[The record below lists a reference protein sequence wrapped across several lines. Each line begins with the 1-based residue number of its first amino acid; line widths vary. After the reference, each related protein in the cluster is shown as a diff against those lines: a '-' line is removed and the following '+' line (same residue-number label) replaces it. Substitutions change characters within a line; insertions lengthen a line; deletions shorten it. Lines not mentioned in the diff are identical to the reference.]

1 MPSTTRILLVDDTPE
16 NLDVLSGILEGLDC
30 ELIVATSGERAL
42 ELAARRLPDLIL
54 LDVMMPDINGFD
66 VCTRL
71 KGDLATTEI
80 PIIFVTA
87 RTDDISQGFRVGGA
101 DYITKPINA
110 DEVRA
115 RVSHQLERQAL
126 LAELKSFNRE
136 LEIKVRERTSELTIA
151 NRQLREEINE
161 RRYMQDRLNYLA
173 THDFVT
179 RLHNR
184 NALEAFVSELLAR
197 IQIQKIDAS
206 FLMIDIDRFRL
217 INESCGC
224 IAGDELL
231 RQFADTISGLLA
243 REDFFARLGGD
254 RFAVVTY
261 CDEGD
266 KGQALAQSILKH
278 LEDFNFQWEDR
289 QFKLAA
295 SIATVPLT
303 RTMVSYDQVMLA
315 ADEVIFVGKQEA
327 RGGIFSYEDAAKRS
341 NMHKENINWA
351 SRLVDAL
358 QGQAFRPYFQ
368 MIEYFPATRG
378 EAPPQYRLE
387 ILMRLWDA
395 EHQRMISPGEFI
407 GPAERLHLIPELD
420 KWMLQATLSLFAEHR
435 ELLDQLD
442 MVSINIS
449 AFSIREAH
457 FAQAIK
463 DSFLQFKLPPQK
475 FCFEITETQAIVNVD
490 SARNFMQQLRDFGC
504 HFALDDFGSGFASY
518 AYLHQMA
525 FDKIKIDGIFVRDM
539 DTDTSHYAM
548 VKSIVEM
555 ASSLNKEVIA
565 EFVETE
571 AVAQKLYA
579 LGVHW
584 GQGYHFHRPQAL
596 NYQALANLIPSPVQ
610 VSPAG

>member
-1 MPSTTRILLVDDTPE
+1 MSTKPRILLVDDTPE
-16 NLDVLSGILEGLDC
+16 NLDVLSGILEDLDC
-30 ELIVATSGERAL
+30 QLIVATSGERAL

-71 KGDLATTEI
+71 KGELSTTEI
-80 PIIFVTA
+80 PIVFVTA

-115 RVSHQLERQAL
+115 RVRHQLERQAML
-126 LAELKSFNRE
+126 TELKSFNRE
-136 LEIKVRERTSELTIA
+136 LEKKVRERTSELTIA

-184 NALEAFVSELLAR
+184 NALESFVSELLAR
-197 IQIQKIDAS
+197 IQVESIDAS

-231 RQFADTISGLLA
+231 RQFADTISGLLSRA
-243 REDFFARLGGD
+243 DFFARLGGD

-266 KGQALAQSILKH
+266 KGHALAQSILKH
-278 LEDFNFQWEDR
+278 LEDFSFQWEDR

-295 SIATVPLT
+295 SIATVPLN

-315 ADEVIFVGKQEA
+315 ADEVIFVAKQEA
-327 RGGIFSYEDAAKRS
+327 RGGIFSYEEAAKRT
-341 NMHKENINWA
+341 NLHKENINWA
-351 SRLVDAL
+351 SRLIDAIHE
-358 QGQAFRPYFQ
+358 QSFRAFFQ
-368 MIEYFPATRG
+368 MIEYFPASRTD
-378 EAPPQYRLE
+378 AAPQYRLE
-387 ILMRLWDA
+387 VLMRLWDT
-395 EHQRMISPGEFI
+395 EHQRMVSPGEFI

-420 KWMLQATLSLFAEHR
+420 KWILHTTLSLFAQHAD
-435 ELLDQLD
+435 LLAQID

-449 AFSIREAH
+449 AFSIREAQ
-457 FAQAIK
+457 FAQFII
-463 DSFLQFKLPPQK
+463 DCFEQLKLSPQK

-490 SARNFMQQLRDFGC
+490 SARQFMQQLREFGC

-539 DTDTSHYAM
+539 DTDASHYAM

-555 ASSLNKEVIA
+555 AASLGKEVIA

-584 GQGYHFHRPQAL
+584 GQGYHHHRPQAL
-596 NYQALANLIPSPVQ
+596 TYQALEKILNPGAHQ
-610 VSPAG
+610 D

>member
-1 MPSTTRILLVDDTPE
+1 MSNTTRILLVDDTPE
-16 NLDVLSGILEGLDC
+16 NLDVLSGILEDLDC
-30 ELIVATSGERAL
+30 QLMVATSGERAL
-42 ELAARRLPDLIL
+42 ELASRHLPDLIL

-80 PIIFVTA
+80 PVIFVTA

-115 RVSHQLERQAL
+115 RVRHQLERQAM

-136 LEIKVRERTSELTIA
+136 LESKVRERTSELTIA

-184 NALEAFVSELLAR
+184 NALESFVSELLAR
-197 IQIQKIDAS
+197 IQVQNIDAS
-206 FLMIDIDRFRL
+206 FLMIDIDRFRV

-231 RQFADTISGLLA
+231 RQFADTISGLLS

-261 CDEGD
+261 CQEGD
-266 KGQALAQSILKH
+266 KGNSLAHSIVNH
-278 LEDFNFQWEDR
+278 LEDFSFQWEDR
-289 QFKLAA
+289 QFQLAA
-295 SIATVPLT
+295 SIATIPLT
-303 RTMVSYDQVMLA
+303 RTMVSYDQVMMA
-315 ADEVIFVGKQEA
+315 ADEVIFVAKQET
-327 RGGIFSYEDAAKRS
+327 RGGIFSYDEAAKRS
-341 NMHKENINWA
+341 NLHKENINWA
-351 SRLVDAL
+351 SRLVDAIRN
-358 QGQAFRPYFQ
+358 QSFRPYFQ

-378 EAPPQYRLE
+378 DASPCFRLE
-387 ILMRLWDA
+387 ILMRLWDE

-420 KWMLQATLSLFAEHR
+420 KWMLQTTLTLFAQYPT
-435 ELLDQLD
+435 LLDRVD

-449 AFSIREAH
+449 AFSIRESH
-457 FAQAIK
+457 FAQTIM
-463 DSFLQFKLPPQK
+463 DSFRQLNLPPQK
-475 FCFEITETQAIVNVD
+475 FCFEITETQAIVNVE
-490 SARNFMQQLRDFGC
+490 SARQFMQQLREFGC

-518 AYLHQMA
+518 AYLHQMT

-539 DTDTSHYAM
+539 DTDASHYAM
-548 VKSIVEM
+548 VKSIIEM
-555 ASSLNKEVIA
+555 AYSLNKEVIA

-571 AVAQKLYA
+571 EVAEKLYA

-584 GQGYHFHRPQAL
+584 GQGYHHHRPQAL
-596 NYQALANLIPSPVQ
+596 DYDTLNRCLQATVPQPHA
-610 VSPAG
+610 